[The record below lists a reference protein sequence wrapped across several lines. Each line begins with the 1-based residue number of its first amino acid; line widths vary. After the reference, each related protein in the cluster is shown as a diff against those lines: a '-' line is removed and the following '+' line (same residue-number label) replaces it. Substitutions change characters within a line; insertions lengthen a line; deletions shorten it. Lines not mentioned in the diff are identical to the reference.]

1 MEVKRGSTR
10 LVFIFNK
17 IVIKIPNNQEY
28 RLFLNG
34 ILSNLREKTF
44 STMNRNDLAKVKFC
58 DKLGLFLI
66 MEKAQELDI
75 DNMDWLKFEEYLI
88 KIYKDDNL
96 KDFMLSDSKP
106 SNWGYINNNLVKID
120 YGL

>member
-1 MEVKRGSTR
+1 MKIKRGSTR

-34 ILSNLREKTF
+34 ILSNLREKRF
-44 STMNRNDLAKVKFC
+44 SSMGRNDLAKVKFC
-58 DKLGLFLI
+58 DNLGLFLV

-75 DNMDWLKFEEYLI
+75 DNMDWLEFEEHLRER
-88 KIYKDDNL
+88 YKDDNL
-96 KDFMLSDSKP
+96 KDFILPDSKP
-106 SNWGYINNNLVKID
+106 SNWGYIGNNLVKID